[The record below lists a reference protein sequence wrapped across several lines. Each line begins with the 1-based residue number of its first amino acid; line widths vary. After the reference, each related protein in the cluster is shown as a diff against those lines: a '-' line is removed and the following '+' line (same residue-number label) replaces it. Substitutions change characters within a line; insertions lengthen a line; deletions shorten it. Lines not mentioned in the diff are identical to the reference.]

1 MAISDDQIISN
12 EKASES
18 QTVQETFVTD
28 TRKKQYR
35 IVFSSELKEVQSQI
49 REPKQVLFE
58 VSRALSIN
66 RDGQTDHNFYV
77 YGRGRLDMITQ
88 RAGDAIARADALQGV
103 VVNGGQSYIWE
114 KAARN
119 QDPDQR
125 HYRPGGRL
133 PGNAQRLRVRG
144 ADA

>member
-1 MAISDDQIISN
+1 MKAVKIVDEQGNDVREYSQSGIYILGARLEGAMITLERATLSDGTYVAISDDQIISN

-77 YGRGRLDMITQ
+77 YGRGWT
-88 RAGDAIARADALQGV
+88 
-103 VVNGGQSYIWE
+103 
-114 KAARN
+114 
-119 QDPDQR
+119 
-125 HYRPGGRL
+125 
-133 PGNAQRLRVRG
+133 
-144 ADA
+144 